1 MEANAKDQASSAV
14 GAWGEMQKKMWD
26 DWYGMLGNLPGM
38 KAGTSATGAAEAVK
52 EGMEAASKGGNE
64 AARALM
70 DRMASS
76 QGAMN
81 RVMDFFLKS
90 WKVVAPNLD
99 ANTDW
104 RPDLQRFSAD
114 WAKEATAMVQR
125 SMGMGAHM
133 GDLGNSMVKDW
144 PGALGPWFGF
154 LQQATSMNH
163 MGEAMLGGT
172 AGLTRLL
179 SMEQETSALSG
190 IGEIPRFGVSREKD
204 AMLLRFGDAAVDL
217 RKSSFKFHTAFAEA
231 LAKAVEA
238 TVEQLGTL
246 AQKGEKLTSVRDLM
260 RLWFRTADASL
271 LKTFNTKE
279 FIDTQ
284 NEFTLAG
291 LSFKIRQRDVLESL
305 LQKLD
310 MPTRSELDETYK
322 VIHDLKKEVR
332 ALKRELGDAGRLA
345 APKQEVTS
353 RPRAARARAKTG

>member
-1 MEANAKDQASSAV
+1 MNAKDQASTVV
-14 GAWGEMQKKMWD
+14 GTWAEMQRKMWD
-26 DWYGMLGNLPGM
+26 DWYGMLSNLPGM
-38 KAGTSATGAAEAVK
+38 KAAAGATGAADALK
-52 EGMEAASKGGNE
+52 EGMDAASKGGDD

-70 DRMASS
+70 ERMASS

-99 ANTDW
+99 AKTDW
-104 RPDLQRFSAD
+104 RPDLQRFAAD

-125 SMGMGAHM
+125 NLGMGTHL
-133 GDLGNSMVKDW
+133 GDLGSSMIKDW

-154 LQQATSMNH
+154 LQQATSMGH
-163 MGEAMLGGT
+163 MGEAVLGGT

-179 SMEQETSALSG
+179 SMEQETSALAG

-204 AMLLRFGDAAVDL
+204 AKLLRFGDAAIDL
-217 RKSSFKFHTAFAEA
+217 RKNSLKFHTVFAEA

-238 TVEQLGTL
+238 TVEQLGAL
-246 AQKGEKLTSVRDLM
+246 AEKGEKITSVRDLM

-279 FIDTQ
+279 FIDVQ

-291 LSFKIRQRDVLESL
+291 LNFRIRQRDVLEDIL
-305 LQKLD
+305 RKLD

-322 VIHDLKKEVR
+322 VIHELKKEVR
-332 ALKRELGDAGRLA
+332 ALKKGAVDAEQAGTAKAGGATRA
-345 APKQEVTS
+345 
-353 RPRAARARAKTG
+353 RAARGSAKAS